1 MLATKPY
8 MTKTGRG
15 LSDDDI
21 ESLAD
26 DVAGDIDV
34 DTLKPRRRG
43 RPPLEGGPADVV
55 PVRLDSGLRAPSK
68 LEESTDRQHEDHRD
82 DRLRVRRSVDRLAR
96 MIA

>member
-55 PVRLDSGLRAPSK
+55 PVRLDSGLRAAVETRATSDQTTTS
-68 LEESTDRQHEDHRD
+68 EVIREA
-82 DRLRVRRSVDRLAR
+82 LRRYLNVA
-96 MIA
+96 